1 MRDDTKVRAKSEEEE
16 EEEEGCKCE
25 HAKKIFFFN
34 DSRTKKGKRK
44 HPLMWWWWMRTTKAF
59 VLSLSLLN
67 VFHTRWI
74 IKKRNERTRRLSRFP
89 LSRARWSIPRT
100 SRVHSR
106 IQSPRNPPTR
116 SRRNSKRN
124 TAYSFSFSLDSFA
137 ILRDW
142 NKPLF
147 SLSIYLSRVSRL
159 FRWRDE
165 TKKREREKMFL
176 LLRGKMVRIF
186 MTRDKTRREKNKIT

>member
-1 MRDDTKVRAKSEEEE
+1 MWAREKDLFFKRQSNEQ
-16 EEEEGCKCE
+16 
-25 HAKKIFFFN
+25 KKE
-34 DSRTKKGKRK
+34 KRR
-44 HPLMWWWWMRTTKAF
+44 HPLMWWWWMRTTRF
-59 VLSLSLLN
+59 RSLSLSLSPKRFPHIMN
-67 VFHTRWI
+67 H
-74 IKKRNERTRRLSRFP
+74 KKRNERTRRLSRFP

-124 TAYSFSFSLDSFA
+124 TAYSFFFSFSFA

-147 SLSIYLSRVSRL
+147 SLFLSLSRESLL

-165 TKKREREKMFL
+165 TKEREREREKMFL
-176 LLRGKMVRIF
+176 LLR
-186 MTRDKTRREKNKIT
+186 

>member
-16 EEEEGCKCE
+16 EEGCKCE
-25 HAKKIFFFN
+25 HAKRSFFKRQSN
-34 DSRTKKGKRK
+34 EQKKGRGDTR
-44 HPLMWWWWMRTTKAF
+44 WWWMRTTRF
-59 VLSLSLLN
+59 RSLSLSLLN
-67 VFHTRWI
+67 VFRYEWI

-89 LSRARWSIPRT
+89 LSRARWSIPRK

-116 SRRNSKRN
+116 SRRNSRRN
-124 TAYSFSFSLDSFA
+124 TAYSFFFSFSFA

-147 SLSIYLSRVSRL
+147 SLSLSIYLAFRVSSDGEMIL
-159 FRWRDE
+159 E
-165 TKKREREKMFL
+165 REREKMFL
-176 LLRGKMVRIF
+176 LLR
-186 MTRDKTRREKNKIT
+186 